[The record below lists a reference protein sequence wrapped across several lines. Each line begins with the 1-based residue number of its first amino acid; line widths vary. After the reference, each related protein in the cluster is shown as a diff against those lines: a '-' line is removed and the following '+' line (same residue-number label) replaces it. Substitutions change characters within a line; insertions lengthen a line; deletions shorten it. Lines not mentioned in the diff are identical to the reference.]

1 MHGGARHAL
10 TKRSGFHQY
19 DAYDDLFDLLASHPV
34 APIVTKHHF
43 DVMKPMFLDAR
54 LHTVAV
60 QRG

>member
-1 MHGGARHAL
+1 MH